1 MTELSGQ
8 VTDDH
13 GDTSEGSEL
22 TSKFFYIFLHDD
34 SANGDS
40 FRVAYISPESSQ
52 CEIASDNLLSTPI

>member
-22 TSKFFYIFLHDD
+22 TSKFFLYFFYTTILRTGTV
-34 SANGDS
+34 SEL
-40 FRVAYISPESSQ
+40 P
-52 CEIASDNLLSTPI
+52 T